1 MSVITSVSS
10 LLTLSV
16 WIGLVS
22 PDMEPSGWKGRCF
35 LPSTSAGEEPGEGK
49 GKRGWEGKE
58 ERGGGQGR
66 AGGRKVCQPRSVQRA
81 VAKATRKH
89 VSTKEHQGVP

>member
-35 LPSTSAGEEPGEGK
+35 LPSTSAGEEPGEGQ

-58 ERGGGQGR
+58 ERGGGR
-66 AGGRKVCQPRSVQRA
+66 GGREEEKY
-81 VAKATRKH
+81 
-89 VSTKEHQGVP
+89 VSPGQYSAQWQKQQGNV